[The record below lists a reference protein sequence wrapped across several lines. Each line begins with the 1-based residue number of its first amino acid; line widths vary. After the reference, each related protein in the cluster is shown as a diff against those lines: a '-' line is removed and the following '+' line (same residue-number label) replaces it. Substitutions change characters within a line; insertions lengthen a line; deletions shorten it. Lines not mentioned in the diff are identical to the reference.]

1 MFGKGRNDVID
12 FTALQKRG
20 LIKKEEPKKSEL
32 QISKDGYIN
41 LTAKKEQEIINSEIT
56 TQNNNPFDMLN
67 SLASVGNTS
76 SGENPQ
82 STQTAQQTSQVS
94 SLDFQNLSVKLEDLE
109 YKLERLMDKIA
120 EIEDK
125 ISTL

>member
-1 MFGKGRNDVID
+1 MFGKGRNEVID

-41 LTAKKEQEIINSEIT
+41 LSQKKEQEIVSSEIAP
-56 TQNNNPFDMLN
+56 QNNNPFDMLN
-67 SLASVGNTS
+67 SLASAGNADS
-76 SGENPQ
+76 EENSQ
-82 STQTAQQTSQVS
+82 STQTTQQTSQVS

-120 EIEDK
+120 EIEAK
-125 ISTL
+125 IKN